1 MNRRFTVLCAA
12 VAALAACS
20 EPASFEEF
28 VRADMAENGVYEFVL
43 DLSDSL
49 STYDISLFTK
59 VDAPVMGRIR
69 SSSSIGLEVA
79 WKEAGAISPALSETV
94 YLPYGD
100 KGVSASLYRSGVKPS
115 SPGSWSV
122 LVRPVDPPAGLR
134 GIGIICKR
142 NGTR

>member
-1 MNRRFTVLCAA
+1 MNSRIAVLCALT
-12 VAALAACS
+12 AALASCS

-43 DLSDSL
+43 NLGDSL

-69 SSSSIGLEVA
+69 TSSSLGLEIE
-79 WKEAGAISPALSETV
+79 WKEAGTITPALSETV

-100 KGVSASLYRSGVKPS
+100 KGGASLYRSGVKPS
-115 SPGSWSV
+115 SPGSWTVSA
-122 LVRPVDPPAGLR
+122 RPIDPPTGLR

>member
-1 MNRRFTVLCAA
+1 MNRRVTVLCALI
-12 VAALAACS
+12 AALSACS

-69 SSSSIGLEVA
+69 ASSSMGLEIA
-79 WKEAGAISPALSETV
+79 WKEGGAITPALSETV
-94 YLPYGD
+94 YLPYGG
-100 KGVSASLYRSGVKPS
+100 KAGASLYRSGVKPS
-115 SPGSWSV
+115 SPGSWTVS
-122 LVRPVDPPAGLR
+122 VRPVDPPSGLR